1 LSPPVVFSLVVLALS
16 ETCAVILHSSGVQ
29 DVDSDLKGDDLDSD
43 ACLRALGG
51 MGWVFSN
58 SHEREKTVHM
68 VWEARV
74 ISGDECCRERSHQRE
89 YLEHRRAQVFHPEQ
103 RPQIVLLARLRSL
116 ATYLNSQSGPT
127 PRSLW
132 LAV

>member
-1 LSPPVVFSLVVLALS
+1 MFPLVVFLLVVLALS
-16 ETCAVILHSSGVQ
+16 EACTSPLHSSGVQ
-29 DVDSDLKGDDLDSD
+29 DVDSNLKGDDLDLD
-43 ACLRALGG
+43 ACLHAVGG
-51 MGWVFSN
+51 MGCIFSN

-89 YLEHRRAQVFHPEQ
+89 YLEHQ
-103 RPQIVLLARLRSL
+103 RPQIVLLVRLRSL
-116 ATYLNSQSGPT
+116 TTYLKSQSGPT

-132 LAV
+132 LILIAV

>member
-1 LSPPVVFSLVVLALS
+1 M
-16 ETCAVILHSSGVQ
+16 Q
-29 DVDSDLKGDDLDSD
+29 DVDSELTGDGLDSD
-43 ACLRALGG
+43 VCLRAVGG
-51 MGWVFSN
+51 MGWIFSN
-58 SHEREKTVHM
+58 SNEREKTVHM

-89 YLEHRRAQVFHPEQ
+89 YPEHQRAQAYHSEQ
-103 RPQIVLLARLRSL
+103 RPQIVLLVRLRSL

-132 LAV
+132 PVSIVV

>member
-1 LSPPVVFSLVVLALS
+1 MQV
-16 ETCAVILHSSGVQ
+16 
-29 DVDSDLKGDDLDSD
+29 VDSELTGDGLDSD
-43 ACLRALGG
+43 VCLRAVGG
-51 MGWVFSN
+51 MGLIFSN
-58 SHEREKTVHM
+58 SHEREKAVHM

-89 YLEHRRAQVFHPEQ
+89 YLEHQRAQAYHSEQ
-103 RPQIVLLARLRSL
+103 RPQIVLLVRLRSL

-132 LAV
+132 PVSIVV